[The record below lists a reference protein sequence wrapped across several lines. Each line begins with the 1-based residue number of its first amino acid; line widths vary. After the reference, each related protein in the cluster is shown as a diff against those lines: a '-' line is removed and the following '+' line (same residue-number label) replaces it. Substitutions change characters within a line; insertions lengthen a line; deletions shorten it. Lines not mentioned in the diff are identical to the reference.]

1 MERIYSTSLR
11 LLKNL
16 RLPEFNMEQKYDL
29 VTIMK
34 HFLQEKLTKI
44 SSETVGWIAILCL
57 HASTIPSLFAMMSG
71 LSSNPPSVDVVLL
84 VWTAL
89 FLFLVKA
96 TIQKDMLNM
105 LTIGV
110 GFMIQAG
117 LMALIFFK

>member
-1 MERIYSTSLR
+1 
-11 LLKNL
+11 
-16 RLPEFNMEQKYDL
+16 MEQKYDL